1 LIFKIDKIERYIPS
15 FYGRA
20 QPMRIIKRGGGE
32 ASKVAGNV
40 SVKMEMVQGDRV
52 RATIGKPKDRPVY
65 RNEVLE
71 ELSAAARE
79 ALQQP
84 KPKR

>member
-1 LIFKIDKIERYIPS
+1 
-15 FYGRA
+15 
-20 QPMRIIKRGGGE
+20 MRIIKRGVGE

-40 SVKMEMVQGDRV
+40 SVKMETVQGDRI
-52 RATIGKPKDRPVY
+52 RATIDKPKGRPVY

-79 ALQQP
+79 ALNQP
-84 KPKR
+84 KR